1 MIQPLLVIFLILPII
16 LGILSVNTEGER
28 ISIIE
33 TIKNS
38 FLREPIKAGLDAYVG
53 DVDNGNQTETIDPRS
68 TFIQLPEE
76 SEKSIDKVT
85 SMVSDGITFLF
96 LQSREFG
103 IWMGMATAPFHY
115 LLAVVI
121 GFSFLFPT
129 VWLFMVGFFY
139 IVITERKEIRKEFHD
154 MRVRKK
160 VV

>member
-16 LGILSVNTEGER
+16 LGILSVDIDGNRFSIRDYIKDNWLTDPVRAGMQGFLGNIPESNSTEVVNLVELPDENGSLEKLQ
-28 ISIIE
+28 SII
-33 TIKNS
+33 T
-38 FLREPIKAGLDAYVG
+38 
-53 DVDNGNQTETIDPRS
+53 
-68 TFIQLPEE
+68 
-76 SEKSIDKVT
+76 
-85 SMVSDGITFLF
+85 DGIAFLF

-129 VWLFMVGFFY
+129 VWLFIVGFFY
-139 IVITERKEIRKEFHD
+139 IAITERKEIRKEFHD